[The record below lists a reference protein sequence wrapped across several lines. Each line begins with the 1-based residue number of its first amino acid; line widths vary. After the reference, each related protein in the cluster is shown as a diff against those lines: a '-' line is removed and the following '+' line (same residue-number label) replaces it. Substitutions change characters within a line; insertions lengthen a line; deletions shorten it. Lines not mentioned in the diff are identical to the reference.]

1 MSANGSDLSLARF
14 RSPRYWP
21 TWLLLAG
28 LKVSAHLP
36 YPVQLALGRVIGA
49 ILWILSRRR
58 RRIAAINLRAC
69 FPELSAEQ
77 HRRLLRRH
85 FDAIGMS
92 VIELG
97 IAWFMPFERLRRLV
111 RIEGLEHLERAQRE
125 GRGILAVSAHFT
137 PLDVGFAALKGIGP
151 GLSGMYRNQRNAMID
166 VLVRRGRARYT
177 DEQFPRDDVRGL
189 LRALK
194 RGKMV
199 VYLPDQTYVGNQSA
213 LLSFFGEPAMT
224 NIAVTKLAKLGRAT
238 VLPYLTRRLPGLA
251 GYEVTI
257 GPPLEGVPSD
267 DPIRD
272 TRLWLDVL
280 ESRIRVA
287 PEQYLWV
294 YKKFKSRPPPLPDL
308 YREL

>member
-1 MSANGSDLSLARF
+1 MS
-14 RSPRYWP
+14 
-21 TWLLLAG
+21 
-28 LKVSAHLP
+28 
-36 YPVQLALGRVIGA
+36 
-49 ILWILSRRR
+49 
-58 RRIAAINLRAC
+58 
-69 FPELSAEQ
+69 
-77 HRRLLRRH
+77 
-85 FDAIGMS
+85 
-92 VIELG
+92 
-97 IAWFMPFERLRRLV
+97 
-111 RIEGLEHLERAQRE
+111 
-125 GRGILAVSAHFT
+125 
-137 PLDVGFAALKGIGP
+137 
-151 GLSGMYRNQRNAMID
+151 
-166 VLVRRGRARYT
+166 
-177 DEQFPRDDVRGL
+177 
-189 LRALK
+189 
-194 RGKMV
+194 
-199 VYLPDQTYVGNQSA
+199 DQTYVGNQSA